1 MSFAEDII
9 ERLFPHSFSPNE
21 PLVSETLER
30 SKNDKVG
37 YKKWLQHNK
46 QKELSQIYS
55 LSYFL
60 KKKHI
65 TCSANVHI
73 FNSRSANAFS
83 ISCAEYIDTK
93 SFQHYFD
100 YLKNTVISFGYVLN
114 RSDREIIDRT
124 HYVETIDRHYLKFPE
139 VFELGAK
146 CPQLYGNIMIEHITI
161 DDKPSYIK
169 LMATYQTDSQFT
181 EPISFDE
188 LTRIIFDF

>member
-1 MSFAEDII
+1 MSFADDII
-9 ERLFPHSFSPNE
+9 IKLFPPSVSPNE
-21 PLVSETLER
+21 PLVSEVLER
-30 SKNDKVG
+30 SKNDKLG
-37 YKKWLQHNK
+37 YKKWLQQNK
-46 QKELSQIYS
+46 HKELSQIYS

-83 ISCAEYIDTK
+83 ISCAEYIDPK

-100 YLKNTVISFGYVLN
+100 YLKNTVIGFGYILH

-124 HYVETIDRHYLKFPE
+124 QYVETIDRHYLKFPDVVE
-139 VFELGAK
+139 AGEK
-146 CPQLYGNIMIEHITI
+146 CHQLYGNILIENITI

-169 LMATYQTDSQFT
+169 LMATYQTDPQYT
-181 EPISFDE
+181 EPISFLE
-188 LTRIIFDF
+188 FTKMIFDF

>member
-1 MSFAEDII
+1 MSFVEDII
-9 ERLFPHSFSPNE
+9 ERLFPPSVSPNE
-21 PLVSETLER
+21 PMVSETLER
-30 SKNDKVG
+30 SKNDKAG
-37 YKKWLQHNK
+37 YKNWLQQNK
-46 QKELSQIYS
+46 HKELSQIYS

-83 ISCAEYIDTK
+83 ISCAAYIDTK

-100 YLKNTVISFGYVLN
+100 YLKNTVISNGYILK

-139 VFELGAK
+139 VSELGDK
-146 CPQLYGNIMIEHITI
+146 CHQLYGHIMIEHITI

-169 LMATYQTDSQFT
+169 LMTTYQTDSQYT
-181 EPISFDE
+181 DPISFDE
-188 LTRIIFDF
+188 LTKMIFEF